1 MLEDLTY
8 DCKAVSQLQ
17 LHDAVLALHRSLS
30 GSLTFGDNIVK
41 ALRWASKSFELALP
55 NLYTGMFGG
64 NSLFTQTGEK
74 REAPPLPLAFFVW
87 LETRFLQGIED
98 VAELMFVGGCASLL
112 LGFLAFFRTPKGS
125 SGAVSFATASA
136 SRVGATALKPTS
148 VVRHLLASLA
158 AFFLEIP
165 VMTG

>member
-1 MLEDLTY
+1 M
-8 DCKAVSQLQ
+8 
-17 LHDAVLALHRSLS
+17 
-30 GSLTFGDNIVK
+30 TFGDNIVK

-74 REAPPLPLAFFVW
+74 REAPPLPLAFIVW

-98 VAELMFVGGCASLL
+98 VAELMFVGAVLLCCWASLRFSDAQRIKWSSL
-112 LGFLAFFRTPKGS
+112 HCDGSCLKGWCY
-125 SGAVSFATASA
+125 
-136 SRVGATALKPTS
+136 ALKPTS